1 MDITTA
7 AKGLEALG
15 NPTRLEIFQLLVQA
29 GRSGVTMGKLQRALD
44 IPASTLSHH
53 CARLI
58 QAGLVRQE
66 RQGRNLIC
74 TANYEI
80 MNALLTFLTQKCC
93 AGLTL
98 SEPPGDAV

>member
-1 MDITTA
+1 M
-7 AKGLEALG
+7 GRLQSALG
-15 NPTRLEIFQLLVQA
+15 
-29 GRSGVTMGKLQRALD
+29 

-74 TANYEI
+74 TANYEA
-80 MNALLTFLTQKCC
+80 MNALLAFLTQKCC

-98 SEPPGDAV
+98 SEHPGDAA